1 MKREYSFNE
10 ISRITM
16 GAPDNENKPPS
27 QPYYTANKPRDSW
40 TDMRVE

>member
-16 GAPDNENKPPS
+16 GVPDHEKKAQP
-27 QPYYTANKPRDSW
+27 QPYYTTNKSRDSW
-40 TDMRVE
+40 TDMRV